1 MTTDNGAPY
10 GGKIMSKSQGL
21 LIIFM
26 SAAVALFLMLGSVFA
41 APNGT
46 VILDPP
52 TATKSS
58 LPGTTVTYTLWFTN
72 SGGTTGF
79 TDTFTLDHEGNQ
91 WPVDLSRAEI
101 LLPGN
106 ASTDIVV
113 SVTIPFTPTTT
124 HDTVT
129 ITVSS
134 QGGLLLPVSR
144 LTTSFYQTYLPI
156 ISKPE
161 DVCRPT
167 GESYEFMQITPETS
181 SAETHPDINLA
192 VRGYTPT
199 LAFLGLVDLGDT
211 SNDGPQL
218 AGLFSIPHLPS
229 FTDLY
234 QVYDWDWTNKRRGAP
249 IDDPAVSLADLA
261 AVPGE
266 PIRVPDRMGPGT
278 FIGGNYKV
286 LVLYAS
292 PDRLTLKYTSEDD
305 MVAGY
310 GLHLENVCVDANL
323 LALYQQLNSA
333 GRHQLPALRAG
344 QAIGRARS
352 DHIGVAVRDTGAFM
366 DPRSHYDWWRDY

>member
-10 GGKIMSKSQGL
+10 GGKIMSKSQSL

-52 TATKSS
+52 TATKSGF
-58 LPGTTVTYTLWFTN
+58 PGTTVTYTLWFTN

-134 QGGLLLPVSR
+134 QGSLLLPVSR

-167 GESYEFMQITPETS
+167 GENYGTWPITTETF

-234 QVYDWDWTNKRRGAP
+234 QVYDWDWTNQRRGAP

>member
-1 MTTDNGAPY
+1 MTSDNGSPD
-10 GGKIMSKSQGL
+10 GGKVVSKSQSL

-26 SAAVALFLMLGSVFA
+26 GTATALLLMLGSVFA

-52 TATKSS
+52 TATKSG

-72 SGGTTGF
+72 SGETAGF

-124 HDTVT
+124 RDTVT
-129 ITVSS
+129 ITVSY
-134 QGGLLLPVSR
+134 QGSLLLPVSR
-144 LTTSFYQTYLPI
+144 LTTNFYQTYLPI
-156 ISKPE
+156 ISKPD

-167 GESYEFMQITPETS
+167 GETYGMLQITPETL

-211 SNDGPQL
+211 RSDGPQL

-229 FTDLY
+229 FTGVY
-234 QVYDWDWTNKRRGAP
+234 QVYDWDWTNNRRGAP
-249 IDDPAVSLADLA
+249 IDDPVVSLADLA

-266 PIRVPDRMGPGT
+266 PIRVPDRMGSDT
-278 FIGGNYKV
+278 FIGGNYKA
-286 LVLYAS
+286 LVLYANS
-292 PDRLTLKYTSEDD
+292 DRLTLKYTSEDD
-305 MVAGY
+305 MIAGY

-323 LALYQQLNSA
+323 LALYQQLNSV
-333 GRHQLPALRAG
+333 GRHQLPALQVG

-366 DPRSHYDWWRDY
+366 DPRSHYDWWRGY